1 MSDIQYVVEDGSRTL
16 VPTPPPPDANY
27 ICGIGDRF
35 QLAMPD
41 GAPVVFYKLTRAC
54 VRGRQFRV
62 SSIGTE
68 QLSHVDLGLRTPMA
82 LFCTNISGDIVGFG
96 SAGAF
101 VALGKSDGTFGA
113 REQALEA
120 FGADDSAGGWS
131 RDDRFPRIVADGHA
145 DLIGFGADG
154 TFVSLSNDI
163 AVF

>member
-1 MSDIQYVVEDGSRTL
+1 
-16 VPTPPPPDANY
+16 
-27 ICGIGDRF
+27 
-35 QLAMPD
+35 
-41 GAPVVFYKLTRAC
+41 
-54 VRGRQFRV
+54 
-62 SSIGTE
+62 
-68 QLSHVDLGLRTPMA
+68 MA

-131 RDDRFPRIVADGHA
+131 SNDRFPRIVADVDGDGHA